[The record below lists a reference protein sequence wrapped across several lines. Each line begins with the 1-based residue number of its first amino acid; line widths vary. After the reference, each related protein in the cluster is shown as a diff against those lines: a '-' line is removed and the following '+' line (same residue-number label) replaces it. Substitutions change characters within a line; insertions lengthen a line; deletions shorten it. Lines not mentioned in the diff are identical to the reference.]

1 MGLFYFAVQYKNLS
15 LIYFSIFSEKMSVK
29 NRAKALF
36 SLFRLDVVLPVGS
49 WPDSL
54 AEEDYQN
61 DDRQDVRRDLQVN
74 GWQAGNAWKL
84 VPDDTQ
90 ALREAKEEGGQHS
103 ADWVVAAEDHGSQG
117 HETLPGN
124 SGN

>member
-1 MGLFYFAVQYKNLS
+1 MHSKKASRSFSLLEAFFIRQSLFSQTL
-15 LIYFSIFSEKMSVK
+15 
-29 NRAKALF
+29 

-49 WPDSL
+49 WTDSL
-54 AEEDYQN
+54 AEEDHQN

-74 GWQAGNAWKL
+74 GWQAGNAWNL
-84 VPDDTQ
+84 VPDDTR

-103 ADWVVAAEDHGSQG
+103 ADWVVAAEDHGRQG

>member
-1 MGLFYFAVQYKNLS
+1 
-15 LIYFSIFSEKMSVK
+15 MSVK

-36 SLFRLDVVLPVGS
+36 SLFRLDVVLPVSS
-49 WPDSL
+49 WPNSL
-54 AEEDYQN
+54 AEEDYQ
-61 DDRQDVRRDLQVN
+61 DDNRQYVRRDLQVD
-74 GWQAGNAWKL
+74 GWQAGNAWNL

-90 ALREAKEEGGQHS
+90 TLSEAKEEGGQHS